1 MFNAKV
7 SGKRADDRNTVL
19 GQQYFAAD
27 CLHKLCLAVSGDT
40 GHADDSATGNVN
52 LAVER
57 VAALKA
63 NLFTLETDFQ
73 TGMRFDFRS
82 RHDFRKVAADHK
94 LGELLLGHFLRID
107 VGCHLTAA
115 NHRTVFGKFT
125 NFIELMRNEDDGNAF
140 GRQLAQGF
148 KEGL

>member
-1 MFNAKV
+1 
-7 SGKRADDRNTVL
+7 
-19 GQQYFAAD
+19 
-27 CLHKLCLAVSGDT
+27 
-40 GHADDSATGNVN
+40 
-52 LAVER
+52 
-57 VAALKA
+57 
-63 NLFTLETDFQ
+63 
-73 TGMRFDFRS
+73 MRFDFRS
-82 RHDFRKVAADHK
+82 RHDFRKVATDHK